1 MTTVPAVTLL
11 PVDEDI
17 EPAFRRTG
25 DIPAGV
31 YPCPLDADNLRDAAV
46 LAGRCDDEDGLAPMP
61 MLRIDT
67 TRRAAI
73 EPGSAPARPI
83 EIAFPASARL
93 LAGLIADAVR
103 VGVAAGAL
111 IRTAENRADK
121 ERLLDDVA
129 DHLRRAGF
137 VVRFEVEGWRLYDET
152 MAPAS

>member
-1 MTTVPAVTLL
+1 MNTVPAVTLL
-11 PVDEDI
+11 SVDEGA

-46 LAGRCDDEDGLAPMP
+46 LANRCDDEDGLAPMP
-61 MLRIDT
+61 LLRIDT
-67 TRRAAI
+67 TRRATI
-73 EPGSAPARPI
+73 DPEPEPARPI

-103 VGVAAGAL
+103 VGVATGAL
-111 IRTAENRADK
+111 IRTAQDRADK
-121 ERLLDDVA
+121 ARLLDDVA

-137 VVRFEVEGWRLYDET
+137 VVGFEVEGWRLYDE
-152 MAPAS
+152 ALVRAS